1 MWRRFLVMALAS
13 LLVTFAG
20 CGTPGEQSL
29 PTVGPTTH
37 NLTPG
42 TEGVCGGSTGPGSPP
57 CPFTKFVMYSARGSA
72 QTVHFTT
79 SGPWAM
85 EWECVATV
93 DGTFAAPFRFTVT
106 VMSPNS
112 ALSGSQPVNT
122 VCHEPDNAVGVVG
135 VQVSGEQWLVID
147 TEHTDAAWMVMVAT
161 T

>member
-29 PTVGPTTH
+29 PTVGQTTT

-42 TEGVCGGSTGPGSPP
+42 GPGVCGDSIGPGAQ
-57 CPFTKFVMYSARGSA
+57 CPFTKTVMYSARGSA

-79 SGPWAM
+79 SGSWVM
-85 EWECVATV
+85 EWACVATV
-93 DGTFAAPFRFTVT
+93 DGVAAPFRFTVT
-106 VMSPNS
+106 VMSTDS

-122 VCHEPDNAVGVVG
+122 ICHAPENTLGEVG
-135 VQVSGEQWLVID
+135 VQVSGEQWLLID
-147 TEHTDAAWMVMVAT
+147 TGHTAAAWMIIVAT